1 MAKTDRKADHGDD
14 KLYALRHSTAHVEDG
29 RVSVYQHNGFVDL
42 CKGPHVEKTGKI
54 GPFKLL
60 SIAGAYWRGNER
72 NPQLQRIYGTVWPD
86 QKQLDDYLKR
96 LQEIERRDHRVLGR
110 ELELFRI
117 DEELGSGLVLWLPN
131 LSIVREELEAWWR
144 KIHHER
150 GYTLVYT
157 PHIAH
162 EKIYIRSGH
171 LEKYGDNMYGP
182 LLLDEG
188 TQKFWI
194 KPMNCPGHI
203 KVFQSKVH
211 SYRELP
217 MRIGE
222 LGTVYR
228 YERGGTLHGML
239 RVRGFTQ
246 DDSHI
251 FCSWDQAQAEIGG
264 VFDLAM
270 EFLRVFGY
278 SDPKIYLSTR
288 PVKRL
293 GTDELWDKAEK
304 ALADALGVREVPYD
318 IDEGGGVFYAPKI
331 DIKVMDAIGREW
343 QGPTIQIDLNLPER
357 FDVTFVNAQGQRER
371 AVMIHRVLFGSLERF
386 VGGLIEHYAG
396 NFPLWLNW
404 EQATVIPIRGQGT
417 RWRDARAD
425 DERPH
430 TAGRAR
436 RAPADDARRRAHHQA
451 LGRRRRLRVVPVGKE
466 SAALEGRRF
475 RARVDRP
482 LRRARRQALR
492 DRVRRARDR
501 SGELSRLAAESEERR
516 GRDRHRREGAVEQ
529 GPRSRGPEP
538 PRAPPGRRRGRASHL
553 AARAGVQRPRDQ
565 LVQGVRF
572 RGRGDREGRGHDGSR
587 LFRRRRRDGVHRR
600 PTASGVRSAPRH
612 ARGEARPPGAAAHGA
627 RGGALRGAEGPGN
640 LPLPVGAA
648 GEDGR
653 GHRGLHPI
661 GAEPRDPRRAP
672 SVAHAPRQ

>member
-1 MAKTDRKADHGDD
+1 MEPRGKRLVPNRTGRRRFFFVQRDGPDVAKTDRKPDHGDE
-14 KLYALRHSTAHVEDG
+14 KLYALRHSTAHVMAGAVLELIPDAKFGFGPPIADGFYYDFDLPRALQPEDLEKIEAKMREVAKSDVPFEHRDM
-29 RVSVYQHNGFVDL
+29 RVPEALEFFRKRGQTYKIDQIEKLAKEGADAQSDDEVQDGKVSIYQHNGFVDL
-42 CKGPHVEKTGKI
+42 CRGPHVAKTGEIKA
-54 GPFKLL
+54 FKLL

-72 NPQLQRIYGTVWPD
+72 NPQLQRIYGTVWPS
-86 QKQLDDYLKR
+86 QKELDAYLEK
-96 LQEIERRDHRVLGR
+96 LKEIERRDHRALGR
-110 ELELFRI
+110 DLELFRI

-131 LSIVREELEAWWR
+131 LSIVREELETWWR
-144 KIHHER
+144 KVHKAR

-162 EKIYIRSGH
+162 EKIYQRSGH
-171 LEKYGDNMYGP
+171 LEKYGENMYGP
-182 LLLDEG
+182 LELDDG

-228 YERGGTLHGML
+228 YERGGALHGML

-251 FCSWDQAQAEIGG
+251 FCSWSQAQEEIGK

-288 PVKRL
+288 PAKRL
-293 GTDELWDKAEK
+293 GSDELWDKAEK
-304 ALADALGVREVPYD
+304 ALADALGVREVRYS

-357 FDVTFVNAQGQRER
+357 FDVTFVNETGQRER

-404 EQATVIPIRGQGT
+404 EQVCVIPIRDSALDYAKQVT
-417 RWRDARAD
+417 EALSKRDFRVKLDEKGDMRERIKDAQARKASYTLIVGD
-425 DERPH
+425 KEAA
-430 TAGRAR
+430 AGS
-436 RAPADDARRRAHHQA
+436 
-451 LGRRRRLRVVPVGKE
+451 VSV
-466 SAALEGRRF
+466 
-475 RARVDRP
+475 
-482 LRRARRQALR
+482 
-492 DRVRRARDR
+492 
-501 SGELSRLAAESEERR
+501 
-516 GRDRHRREGAVEQ
+516 
-529 GPRSRGPEP
+529 
-538 PRAPPGRRRGRASHL
+538 RRRGSREEERGVTLDAFIARL
-553 AARAGVQRPRDQ
+553 AEERDTKA
-565 LVQGVRF
+565 LPPDF
-572 RGRGDREGRGHDGSR
+572 TAHRE
-587 LFRRRRRDGVHRR
+587 
-600 PTASGVRSAPRH
+600 RSIADTL
-612 ARGEARPPGAAAHGA
+612 A
-627 RGGALRGAEGPGN
+627 
-640 LPLPVGAA
+640 
-648 GEDGR
+648 
-653 GHRGLHPI
+653 
-661 GAEPRDPRRAP
+661 
-672 SVAHAPRQ
+672 